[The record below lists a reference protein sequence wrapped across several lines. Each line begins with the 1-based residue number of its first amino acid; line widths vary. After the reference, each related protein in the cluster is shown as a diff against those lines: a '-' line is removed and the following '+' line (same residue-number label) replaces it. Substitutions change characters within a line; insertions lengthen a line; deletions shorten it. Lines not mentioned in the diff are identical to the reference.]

1 MTFVECSREVLYML
15 AVRQY
20 DREKAKSR
28 VGVLRLT
35 ALWRSEYRVAQ
46 PFEKLESPQKM
57 KVVQDVR

>member
-46 PFEKLESPQKM
+46 PFD
-57 KVVQDVR
+57 VQDVR